1 MPICCFAIQGGEP
14 EKGSPP
20 WMIGDFNDF
29 NDLNDFKDFK
39 DFNVVKVPISLTLP
53 AVFSCPDIGC
63 RLPQNRS
70 ARANYVKI
78 LIIRTRDF
86 VTFSLSRTGKAKIYF
101 CFATARK
108 GRRKFNILLENKR
121 KFDSN

>member
-1 MPICCFAIQGGEP
+1 
-14 EKGSPP
+14 
-20 WMIGDFNDF
+20 MIGD
-29 NDLNDFKDFK
+29 LNDFK
-39 DFNVVKVPISLTLP
+39 DFNVVKVPISFTLP
-53 AVFSCPDIGC
+53 AVFSCPDTGC

-70 ARANYVKI
+70 ARMSYVKI

-86 VTFSLSRTGKAKIYF
+86 ATFSLSRTGKAKIYF
-101 CFATARK
+101 CFAFAAARK